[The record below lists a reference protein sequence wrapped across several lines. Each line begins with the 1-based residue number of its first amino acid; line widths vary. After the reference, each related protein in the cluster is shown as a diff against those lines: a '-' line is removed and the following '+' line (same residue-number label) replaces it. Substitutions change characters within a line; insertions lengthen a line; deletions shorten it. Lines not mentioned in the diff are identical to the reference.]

1 MPRKPFTTRTMMIT
15 MMAAATGSVTGAAAE
30 AITAHLGY
38 MSSGI
43 GPSVT
48 AMVALWMLDK
58 LNTLIDDSK

>member
-1 MPRKPFTTRTMMIT
+1 MPRKPFTTRTMVIT
-15 MMAAATGSVTGAAAE
+15 VMAAATGSATGAASE
-30 AITAHLGY
+30 AIIAHLGY
-38 MSSGI
+38 MGPGI